1 MVFFFEAMT
10 TSLNWK
16 LSASDDG
23 VEHVHFLFSC
33 LEFCNLGFLVFVGDV

>member
-1 MVFFFEAMT
+1 MFFFFWAMT

-33 LEFCNLGFLVFVGDV
+33 LEFCNLGFSVFAGDV